1 MDDRCDPSTLLRRR
15 GLRATPQRVTLL
27 AGVLATTEPF
37 TVADL
42 LGTCPDLAADP
53 ATTYR
58 FLHRLCTAGLVRE
71 ILAPGGVGSFGAG
84 RVFEKACP
92 HNPPHSHFSCRRCG
106 GLFCVAD
113 PPPAEDPAV
122 RSLKRRGF
130 VVEGVLTTLTGLC
143 PRCAASGGDVA
154 SPDPGAERT

>member
-42 LGTCPDLAADP
+42 LDACPDLGADP
-53 ATTYR
+53 ATAYR

-71 ILAPGGVGSFGAG
+71 ILAPGGEGSFGAG

-92 HNPPHSHFSCRRCG
+92 HNPPHPHFACRSCGALSCLRDRPG
-106 GLFCVAD
+106 
-113 PPPAEDPAV
+113 PPPGEDPLE
-122 RSLKRRGF
+122 SRGF
-130 VVEGVLTTLTGLC
+130 RVEEVRTTLVGLC